1 MKRITDYL
9 LMLVMLLALPSCS
22 DEDEPEYINPETIY
36 GEWYMTNIK
45 GWEYDEDV
53 SNGKYEFNETFN
65 FNGAGTP
72 VGDNIEN
79 AQKII
84 ISNAG
89 VDSESGIRYLSVT
102 NYYWSLSNRKWIDD
116 EEGVVKFQG
125 DQLIDGTMKVTISKL
140 TDTTMTTYQKDED
153 GETYITYT
161 RL

>member
-1 MKRITDYL
+1 
-9 LMLVMLLALPSCS
+9 MLVMLLALPSCS
-22 DEDEPEYINPETIY
+22 DEDEPEYINPEIIY
-36 GEWYMTNIK
+36 GEWYITNIK

-53 SNGKYEFNETFN
+53 PNCMYKFNETFN
-65 FNGAGTP
+65 FNGAGIP

-84 ISNAG
+84 ISYAG

-102 NYYWSLSNRKWIDD
+102 NYYWSLSNKKWIDD

-140 TDTTMTTYQKDED
+140 TDTTMTTYQKTED

>member
-22 DEDEPEYINPETIY
+22 DDEPAYINPETIY
-36 GEWYMTNIK
+36 GEWYVTNIK
-45 GWEYDEDV
+45 GWEYDEDA

-84 ISNAG
+84 ISY
-89 VDSESGIRYLSVT
+89 SGINLDSDVQYLSIT
-102 NYYWSLSNRKWIDD
+102 NYYWSLSNREWIHV
-116 EEGVVKFQG
+116 ERGEVKLQG
-125 DQLIDGTMKVTISKL
+125 NQLIDGTMKVTISKL
-140 TDTTMTTYQKDED
+140 TETTMTTYQKDED